1 MAPYNPYFYPNQYG
15 QTMAQQTQQ
24 PTMSQVP
31 MNNTLILVRSED
43 EARNYPV
50 GLGTS
55 VTFKNEREPYIYSK
69 TMGFS
74 QLDRPVFEKYKLV
87 KEETAEQEI
96 GTAEA
101 TISAL
106 RGEIEKLWDE
116 ITSLKKKK
124 EIDDESV

>member
-15 QTMAQQTQQ
+15 QTMAQQPQQ
-24 PTMSQVP
+24 QMSQVP

-101 TISAL
+101 TISTL
-106 RGEIEKLWDE
+106 RGEIEKLWNE
-116 ITSLKKKK
+116 IGNLKK

>member
-1 MAPYNPYFYPNQYG
+1 MAYNPYYNAYPYG
-15 QTMAQQTQQ
+15 QQQ
-24 PTMSQVP
+24 PQQQQSLLPQAP
-31 MNNTLILVRSED
+31 ANNALILVRSEE

-50 GLGTS
+50 GLGYS
-55 VTFKNEREPYIYSK
+55 LTFKNEREPYIYSK

-101 TISAL
+101 TISTL
-106 RGEIEKLWDE
+106 RDEIEKLWNE
-116 ITSLKKKK
+116 IGNLKK

>member
-15 QTMAQQTQQ
+15 QTMAQQPQQ
-24 PTMSQVP
+24 QMSQVP